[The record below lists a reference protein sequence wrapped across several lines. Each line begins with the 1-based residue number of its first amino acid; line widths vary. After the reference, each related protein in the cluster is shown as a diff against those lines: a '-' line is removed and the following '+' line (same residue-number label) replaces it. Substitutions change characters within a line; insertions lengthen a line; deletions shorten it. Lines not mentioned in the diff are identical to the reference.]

1 MNMDKRARSDLF
13 RNRLQQAMASS
24 GDTQSSLARK
34 TGADRSTLSQVLA
47 GTSAR
52 LPNGQLVAQCANSL
66 GVSADWL
73 LGLSDK
79 PGSLEHILA
88 QAINMVDAPRALIDA
103 QLFAWHQEA
112 AGYKIRH
119 VPAGLPDM
127 VKIRPMLEWE
137 YAPSL
142 GHTIDLAIASA
153 EDRLNWMR
161 QAQSDYEIALPL
173 HELQGFARAEG
184 YYRGC
189 PKQIRIEQLKHLAR
203 LTEQLY
209 PVMRICLF
217 DARKIYSSP
226 ITVFGPLRAVIY
238 LGQKYLVFRVPD
250 RIQALS
256 QHFDGLIRAAEI
268 GTRDL
273 PAIIDALLQ
282 ELDATAD

>member
-142 GHTIDLAIASA
+142 GHTIDFAIASA

-226 ITVFGPLRAVIY
+226 ITIFGPLRAVIY

>member
-1 MNMDKRARSDLF
+1 MDKRARSDLF

-34 TGADRSTLSQVLA
+34 TGVDRSTLSQILA

-52 LPNGQLVAQCANSL
+52 LPNGQLVAQCAQSL

-88 QAINMVDAPRALIDA
+88 QAMTMVDAPRALIDA

-112 AGYKIRH
+112 AGYKVLH
-119 VPAGLPDM
+119 VPAGLPAM

-142 GHTIDLAIASA
+142 GQTIDLAIASA

-226 ITVFGPLRAVIY
+226 ITIFGPLRAVIY

-273 PAIIDALLQ
+273 PTIIDALLQ

>member
-1 MNMDKRARSDLF
+1 MDKRARSDLF
-13 RNRLQQAMASS
+13 RNRLQQAMVFS

-34 TGADRSTLSQVLA
+34 TGTDRSTLSQILA

-52 LPNGQLVAQCANSL
+52 LPNGQLVAQCAQSL

-73 LGLSDK
+73 LGLSNK
-79 PGSLEHILA
+79 PDSLEHILA
-88 QAINMVDAPRALIDA
+88 QAMTMVDAPRALIDA

-112 AGYKIRH
+112 AGFKIRH

-203 LTEQLY
+203 LTAQLY

-217 DARKIYSSP
+217 DARKIYSAP
-226 ITVFGPLRAVIY
+226 ITIFGPLRAVIY

-256 QHFDGLIRAAEI
+256 QHFDGLIRAAGI

>member
-34 TGADRSTLSQVLA
+34 TGADRSTLSQTLA

-52 LPNGQLVAQCANSL
+52 LPNGQLVAQCAQSL

-88 QAINMVDAPRALIDA
+88 QAMTMVDAPRALIDA

-112 AGYKIRH
+112 
-119 VPAGLPDM
+119 AGLPDM

-226 ITVFGPLRAVIY
+226 ITIFGPLRAVIY
-238 LGQKYLVFRVPD
+238 LGQKYMVFRVPD

>member
-1 MNMDKRARSDLF
+1 
-13 RNRLQQAMASS
+13 
-24 GDTQSSLARK
+24 
-34 TGADRSTLSQVLA
+34 
-47 GTSAR
+47 
-52 LPNGQLVAQCANSL
+52 
-66 GVSADWL
+66 
-73 LGLSDK
+73 
-79 PGSLEHILA
+79 
-88 QAINMVDAPRALIDA
+88 MVDAPRALIDA

-226 ITVFGPLRAVIY
+226 ITIFGPLRAVIY
-238 LGQKYLVFRVPD
+238 LGQKYMVFRVPD

>member
-34 TGADRSTLSQVLA
+34 TGADRSTLSQILA

-52 LPNGQLVAQCANSL
+52 LPNGQLVAQCAQSL
-66 GVSADWL
+66 SVSADWL

-88 QAINMVDAPRALIDA
+88 QAMTMVDAPRALIDA

-203 LTEQLY
+203 LSEQLY

-226 ITVFGPLRAVIY
+226 ITIFGPLRAVIY

-273 PAIIDALLQ
+273 PTIIDALLQ